1 MKLKKEDILI
11 RFEEYNK
18 KYFDGVLPPCK
29 CHVIREKEHT
39 LLVFIILL
47 KEEVNSLVIY
57 GLLQMWIGMKKI
69 YVR

>member
-11 RFEEYNK
+11 RFEVYNK
-18 KYFDGVLPPCK
+18 KYFDGVLPLCK

-39 LLVFIILL
+39 PLGFTILL

-57 GLLQMWIGMKKI
+57 GLRQM
-69 YVR
+69 